1 MKEEL
6 VGYGPIPG
14 ASFTEEVGTAAWQ
27 RPPRY
32 VKPTDAFSDF
42 VDTLGKK
49 EVYEKLVFAMEEGIP
64 VEGIANTIMYNMVS
78 GGKCT
83 YDVGLLMVP
92 EIGRVLEAV
101 AKSAGIK
108 DYMME
113 IPKTLDTTFVQAQI
127 DRIEKEEAELE
138 EEVEE
143 DVEEESEDKPKGEEK
158 KGLMKAKGV

>member
-27 RPPRY
+27 RPPKY

-42 VDTLGKK
+42 VDKLGNK
-49 EVYEKLVFAMEEGIP
+49 EIYEKLVFAIEEGIP
-64 VEGIANTIMYNMVS
+64 IEGIANTIMYNMVS

-101 AKSAGIK
+101 AKNAGVK

-127 DRIEKEEAELE
+127 DRIEKGEAELE
-138 EEVEE
+138 EIEE
-143 DVEEESEDKPKGEEK
+143 GVEEEPKEKPKGKEK

>member
-27 RPPRY
+27 RPPKY

-42 VDTLGKK
+42 VDKLGNK
-49 EVYEKLVFAMEEGIP
+49 EIYEKLVFAIEEGIP
-64 VEGIANTIMYNMVS
+64 IEGIANTIMYNMVS

-101 AKSAGIK
+101 AKNAGVK
-108 DYMME
+108 YYMME

-127 DRIEKEEAELE
+127 DRIEKGEAELE
-138 EEVEE
+138 EIKEG
-143 DVEEESEDKPKGEEK
+143 VEEEPKEKPKGKEK